1 MNRNVITGVAPELR
15 VSQWIDAEGQS
26 IAPLKRPGLGGGFEG
41 ATVVSPGALGA
52 IAMGFPP

>member
-26 IAPLKRPGLGGGFEG
+26 IAPLKLSDLGGGFK
-41 ATVVSPGALGA
+41 VIDLLFSVLVPWV
-52 IAMGFPP
+52 P